1 MVVVMVVVQVVVVV
15 MVVVQV
21 VDGGSVRWA
30 VGAGCYDTWRVLG
43 CGGVDRGNWK
53 CDVDGGNWHS
63 VAS

>member
-1 MVVVMVVVQVVVVV
+1 MVVVV

-53 CDVDGGNWHS
+53 CDVDGGNWHLVVS
-63 VAS
+63 